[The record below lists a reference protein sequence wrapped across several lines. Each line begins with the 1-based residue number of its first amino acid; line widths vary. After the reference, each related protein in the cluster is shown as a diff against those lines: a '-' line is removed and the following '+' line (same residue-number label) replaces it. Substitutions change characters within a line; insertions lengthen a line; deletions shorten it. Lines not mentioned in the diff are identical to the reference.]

1 MLHKFLEDY
10 LKRIELALL
19 ALNQVYVER
28 YTEEILTPTRVNLWL
43 RIRWY
48 SGYLLENNEAVIVEN
63 NVLTFLDYH
72 YHCQDQ
78 QNSLIFRYD
87 NTPHF
92 SNLSNFPHHKYLPE
106 DVIACEKPELVQV
119 LQKVSILI

>member
-28 YTEEILTPTRVNLWL
+28 YTEEILTPTRVNLRL

-48 SGYLLENNEAVIVEN
+48 SGYLLEINEAVIVVEFAAFGRKPCAPTMA
-63 NVLTFLDYH
+63 LKTFCRGELRSPL
-72 YHCQDQ
+72 
-78 QNSLIFRYD
+78 N
-87 NTPHF
+87 
-92 SNLSNFPHHKYLPE
+92 
-106 DVIACEKPELVQV
+106 DVG
-119 LQKVSILI
+119 

>member
-28 YTEEILTPTRVNLWL
+28 YTEEILTPTRVNLRL

-48 SGYLLENNEAVIVEN
+48 SGYLLEINEAVIVIVVEFAAFGRKPCAPTIA
-63 NVLTFLDYH
+63 LKTF
-72 YHCQDQ
+72 C
-78 QNSLIFRYD
+78 RG
-87 NTPHF
+87 
-92 SNLSNFPHHKYLPE
+92 
-106 DVIACEKPELVQV
+106 ELRSP
-119 LQKVSILI
+119 LNEIG